1 MIFFLYITFISYLCN
16 RNQILP
22 PMAEKDSF
30 KEIMLLQPNNI
41 TFGQFS
47 ITPTQ
52 DNILTCIADALQ
64 KHMTKE
70 QDIPCD
76 LFGEPYVTINC
87 DEAGGYNHKKRVIK
101 EAEDLATKI
110 FRFRWQYP
118 NGGRPI
124 KTSGII
130 ITTIHDEVGTNVLR
144 LNFNKWAIPFLI
156 YYGKGVGGTR
166 FNKSIAL
173 SLRGDKTKRIYKLIC
188 SQKDKTRYEYPLDK
202 FIKEFELGPSYTP
215 AIIKRQIL
223 EPAKKRIKES
233 ASDVWFDY
241 ELITKYKQDNGRKQ
255 KADTIVFHIKT
266 TAAIQGSDQFRRNET
281 IRRWVDIAFDYPT
294 DNKTITTTDK
304 IISSDKCD
312 MFFNKCNYYDDQITA
327 GKMTTQHVKNTLLKI
342 LRDEFNIR

>member
-1 MIFFLYITFISYLCN
+1 MIFLLYITFISYICN